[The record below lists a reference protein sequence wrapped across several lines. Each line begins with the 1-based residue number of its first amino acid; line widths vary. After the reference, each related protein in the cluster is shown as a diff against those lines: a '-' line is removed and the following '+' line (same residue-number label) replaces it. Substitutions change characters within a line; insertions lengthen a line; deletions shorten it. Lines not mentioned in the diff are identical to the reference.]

1 MLGDGTIGST
11 IGSWWGKVRPQ
22 RARRDSSPANDTMFI
37 DVVADFSRKL
47 GERAA
52 RQSAG
57 NLAAAQQ
64 ERREALRAYDRAR
77 RRQQMLTAGVA
88 VGALIALGIA
98 SLAPPIAPPVAAP
111 PAVAAAPASIEPAP
125 PVMVAAAQP
134 TIVPDA
140 ASTTLPTPAPPVAA
154 APPAPEPL
162 RADEVREVQRRL
174 QGFGFNPGPADG
186 VAGRMTANAA
196 TSYQQSR
203 GQPLTGGVDRDL
215 LEQLRQDPSPQV
227 APPPQR
233 TAQRARPYAT
243 ARRDGPLDQLGRFLD
258 SLVR

>member
-1 MLGDGTIGST
+1 MLGDRTLGST
-11 IGSWWGKVRPQ
+11 IASWWGKVRPL
-22 RARRDSSPANDTMFI
+22 RTRREQAPANDAMFI
-37 DVVADFSRKL
+37 DAMADFSRQL

-52 RQSAG
+52 RQSPG
-57 NLAAAQQ
+57 LAAAQQ
-64 ERREALRAYDRAR
+64 HRREALRAYDRTR
-77 RRQQMLTAGVA
+77 RRQQILTGGVA

-98 SLAPPIAPPVAAP
+98 SLAPPVSPPVAAP
-111 PAVAAAPASIEPAP
+111 PAVAAVPAPAPAEPAP
-125 PVMVAAAQP
+125 PVMAAATQAA
-134 TIVPDA
+134 IVPDA
-140 ASTTLPTPAPPVAA
+140 IPTPSVAA

-186 VAGRMTANAA
+186 VAGRMTTNAA
-196 TSYQQSR
+196 ASYQQSR
-203 GQPLTGGVDRDL
+203 GQLLTGDVDRDL
-215 LEQLRQDPSPQV
+215 LAQLRVDPSPRM

-233 TAQRARPYAT
+233 AAQRTRPHAT